1 MNKFVLLSVLLL
13 LSFLMP
19 AQELP
24 PINTYIAKDYKA
36 ENQNWSISQS
46 ENKFIY
52 IANNKGLLEFNGASW
67 QLYPTPNETI
77 MRSVKVLD
85 DKIFTGFY
93 MDFGYWK
100 KNNFGELEFSS
111 IAKKLN
117 IQMLEDEQIWNI
129 LEIDGWVLFK
139 SLQRIYLYNLD
150 TKKLKIIE
158 SEYNLHKLTKVN
170 DFIYFQEGQKG
181 VFKIENG
188 EPKLVS
194 DHQILKENIIVE
206 IFEKENKLLFLTQKS
221 GFFYLDRG
229 EIKKW
234 KTSSEKLLKNVTVYS
249 AKLLKNNEFAL
260 GTISDGFISLNSNGE
275 LNYQITQDSG
285 LHNNT
290 AHLKSPG
297 AAPYRG
303 CHYQKLEWEF

>member
-1 MNKFVLLSVLLL
+1 MNKFAFLTMLLL

-52 IANNKGLLEFNGASW
+52 VANNKGLLEFNGASW

-93 MDFGYWK
+93 MDFRYWQ
-100 KNNFGELEFSS
+100 KNNFGELEFTS
-111 IAKKLN
+111 IVKQLN

-139 SLQRIYLYNLD
+139 SLERIYLYNLESNV
-150 TKKLKIIE
+150 LKIID
-158 SEYNLHKLTKVN
+158 SEYNLHLLTKVN
-170 DFIYFQEGQKG
+170 KFIYFQEGQKG

-194 DHQILKENIIVE
+194 DHQVLRENIIVE
-206 IFEKENKLLFLTQKS
+206 I
-221 GFFYLDRG
+221 
-229 EIKKW
+229 
-234 KTSSEKLLKNVTVYS
+234 
-249 AKLLKNNEFAL
+249 
-260 GTISDGFISLNSNGE
+260 
-275 LNYQITQDSG
+275 
-285 LHNNT
+285 
-290 AHLKSPG
+290 
-297 AAPYRG
+297 
-303 CHYQKLEWEF
+303 